1 MSMPRQFHPY
11 QFDLFSNPYDAKV
24 AQTPQW
30 QTLPAG
36 TRRTL
41 TTLMVRLILDHVDG
55 AHAAQREE
63 ADHDVREDRAAS
75 SGAQDDPVCAA
86 VVRSAAYNARQCP
99 RTRPAPAFAASR
111 KSPRQ

>member
-1 MSMPRQFHPY
+1 MPHQPKRY
-11 QFDLFSNPYDAKV
+11 QFDLFSNPRDAGI

-63 ADHDVREDRAAS
+63 ADHDV
-75 SGAQDDPVCAA
+75 
-86 VVRSAAYNARQCP
+86 
-99 RTRPAPAFAASR
+99 
-111 KSPRQ
+111 